1 MATLFVDKLDPQ
13 SGTSL
18 EIGTSGDTITV
29 PSGATFNVAGTLQSG
44 GVGMLGIG
52 QSWSDVTSSRAL
64 GSTYTN
70 STGQPIQVVVSVTMD
85 DAEVLEFRIGGTAMS
100 SSYMHGGSPRRGQT
114 TFIVP
119 NGITYGMFNT
129 SGTSDLVL
137 WAELS

>member
-13 SGTSL
+13 SGTAL

-52 QSWSDVTSSRAL
+52 QSWAEVSGSRAM
-64 GSTYTN
+64 GVTYTN
-70 STGQPIQVVVSVTMD
+70 STGQPIMVVISLHLD
-85 DAEVLEFRIGGTAMS
+85 DAEVAEFRIGGTAMGS
-100 SSYMHGGSPRRGQT
+100 VQKSGGNPARMMCSM
-114 TFIVP
+114 IVP
-119 NGITYGMFNT
+119 EGDTYGMFNT
-129 SGTSDLVL
+129 SGTTTVSN